1 MNLGI
6 GTRRKRRRRR
16 LVVGLV
22 DVTRGKEKERK
33 GGKRMKK
40 EEVKGERVE
49 EETMEKVWGEMWD
62 AGG

>member
-1 MNLGI
+1 MA
-6 GTRRKRRRRR
+6 
-16 LVVGLV
+16 LV